1 MGKQSD
7 SVIHTYIIHV
17 YVDRQRA
24 DKQEK
29 NKFYTSRSSKDMTQ
43 GQVGQLK
50 LVCYP
55 ELRNGKGPGESERGE

>member
-1 MGKQSD
+1 
-7 SVIHTYIIHV
+7 
-17 YVDRQRA
+17 
-24 DKQEK
+24 
-29 NKFYTSRSSKDMTQ
+29 MTQ